1 MIKQLV
7 PIAAMAAVLVTF
19 NACKPG
25 FKKLGNGL
33 EYSIIK
39 DEKGEKKA
47 NTNDVVELHIRL
59 KADDSLLADSRKENN
74 NEPVQTLIQDSQ
86 FKGDWTN
93 ALKYLTQGDSAVIKV
108 SIDSLKSFMSSQQ
121 TQQQLPPFMEGKK
134 FLVYELKVVSVKTQK
149 EIEDEYNNKAQAQN
163 GVDDKILQE
172 YFATNNL
179 NPTKTASGLYYIMEK
194 EGTGANPA
202 LGQAVTVN
210 YTGRTLDGKV
220 FDSNTDPA
228 MGHAQPF
235 TFTLGT
241 GEVIPGW
248 DEGVALMK
256 KGGKAK
262 LYIPSS
268 MAYGAQGREPMIPKN
283 AILMFDVEVTDLA
296 AAVSPNAQAPVQ

>member
-1 MIKQLV
+1 
-7 PIAAMAAVLVTF
+7 
-19 NACKPG
+19 
-25 FKKLGNGL
+25 
-33 EYSIIK
+33 
-39 DEKGEKKA
+39 
-47 NTNDVVELHIRL
+47 
-59 KADDSLLADSRKENN
+59 
-74 NEPVQTLIQDSQ
+74 
-86 FKGDWTN
+86 
-93 ALKYLTQGDSAVIKV
+93 
-108 SIDSLKSFMSSQQ
+108 MSSQQ

-149 EIEDEYNNKAQAQN
+149 ENEDEYNNKAQAQN